1 MWASARQGTAW
12 PRTYISSP
20 EAGRSCPS
28 VLAPAAPWPRRLLFQ
43 LPQHS
48 CSNLR
53 RPLFQLPSVP
63 APSSGG
69 SCSSC
74 RSVPAPSSRT
84 SLSSD
89 ELRDAVPQHRQQALR
104 VPLQDPASHLRSTPS
119 RNTVSSYPH
128 PHTQPAEHYLG
139 RDTSSQYVC
148 VKGMHDLLKTKQE
161 TTQKSRPQDTT
172 LLMSQQGKAI
182 LRNCLRRRNVK

>member
-53 RPLFQLPSVP
+53 RPLFQLP
-63 APSSGG
+63 
-69 SCSSC
+69 
-74 RSVPAPSSRT
+74 SVPAPSSRT

>member
-1 MWASARQGTAW
+1 MILWCIIYSGTKVEAKGWASPAVCGQVPDKAPPGPGPTSAARRQGD
-12 PRTYISSP
+12 P
-20 EAGRSCPS
+20 
-28 VLAPAAPWPRRLLFQ
+28 APASL
-43 LPQHS
+43 H
-48 CSNLR
+48 LR
-53 RPLFQLPSVP
+53 PPGP
-63 APSSGG
+63 GG

-139 RDTSSQYVC
+139 RDTSSQYVY